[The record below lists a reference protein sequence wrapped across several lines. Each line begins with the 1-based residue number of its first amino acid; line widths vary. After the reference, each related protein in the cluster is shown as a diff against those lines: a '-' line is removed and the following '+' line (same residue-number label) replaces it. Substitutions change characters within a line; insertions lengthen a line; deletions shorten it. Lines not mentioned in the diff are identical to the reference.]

1 MRGLDMTT
9 IPARNRH
16 DLDALVEVRKALER
30 GESCR
35 VEFSVAEVGKP
46 AFVEF
51 TPADLKA
58 VYYKLIVSA

>member
-1 MRGLDMTT
+1 MTT
-9 IPARNRH
+9 IPARDRH
-16 DLDALVEVRKALER
+16 DLGALVEARKALER

-35 VEFSVAEVGKP
+35 VEFAIAKVGKP

-58 VYYKLIVSA
+58 VYYRLIVSA

>member
-1 MRGLDMTT
+1 MTI
-9 IPARNRH
+9 IPARDRH
-16 DLDALVEVRKALER
+16 DLAALVEVREALER

-35 VEFSVAEVGKP
+35 AEFARHLLQGKP